1 MILIETVPCRKKQGL
16 SSCWTLMWSQQSPL
30 CSAAIWCSDHFTNF
44 TICEQ
49 RPTSFWWVCLP
60 LHGLLAIPS
69 VLDIIYLSL
78 KYDANHCFR
87 IPVLKRVIG
96 TFTFFLVSVITLH
109 LALMSVD
116 RFIAIKFALRYHT
129 IVTNRRAKIVSIALW
144 LWALVVTITSRE
156 FHKLMSPYQEYS
168 KNCKER
174 PNRLNTGNP
183 TSEEPPNRP
192 NRGYQ
197 PSKEHVVFPA
207 VSVFLV
213 PLLIIMCSYVYIFVV
228 SYQHRK
234 RVREQSDLTGM
245 PTIKHQMKGAR
256 TLAIVVAVCLLSII
270 LSWSWH
276 PSVFSIKNHSEAA
289 TIKNYC
295 SILFTTWPC
304 FWMPYATLL
313 STDGKMR
320 NSETLFASFCGAT
333 KLIVFFHRHQLNGT
347 I

>member
-1 MILIETVPCRKKQGL
+1 MSQPYILHSRHNFPPMSQTQMNDSDRNRSLQKKTRIILLLNVDVITTVTALLGCYLVLRSFHKFHNLRTASNIILVSL
-16 SSCWTLMWSQQSPL
+16 ST
-30 CSAAIWCSDHFTNF
+30 AD
-44 TICEQ
+44 
-49 RPTSFWWVCLP
+49 
-60 LHGLLAIPS
+60 GLLAIPS

-87 IPVLKRVIG
+87 IPVLQRVIG
-96 TFTFFLVSVITLH
+96 TFTFFLVSVIILH

-129 IVTNRRAKIVSIALW
+129 IVTNRRVKIVSIALW

-168 KNCKER
+168 NICEERLKRLNTGNQPSKER
-174 PNRLNTGNP
+174 PNRPNTGYP
-183 TSEEPPNRP
+183 
-192 NRGYQ
+192 

-245 PTIKHQMKGAR
+245 PTIKHQLKGTH

-270 LSWSWH
+270 PILVVTSLR
-276 PSVFSIKNHSEAA
+276 VFYKKS
-289 TIKNYC
+289 
-295 SILFTTWPC
+295 L
-304 FWMPYATLL
+304 
-313 STDGKMR
+313 GGR
-320 NSETLFASFCGAT
+320 
-333 KLIVFFHRHQLNGT
+333 RHQKLLQHIVYNVAMFLNAICNPLIYGWKN
-347 I
+347 